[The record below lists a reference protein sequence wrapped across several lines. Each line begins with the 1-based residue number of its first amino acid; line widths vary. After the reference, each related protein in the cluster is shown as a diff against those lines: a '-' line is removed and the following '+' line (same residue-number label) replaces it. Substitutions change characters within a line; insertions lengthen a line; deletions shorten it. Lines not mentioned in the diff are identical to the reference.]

1 MHSFLGRRKI
11 LRLYFSRKRM
21 TPLCKYTFY
30 AAYKLIYGF
39 CAADV
44 TRKRY
49 YY

>member
-1 MHSFLGRRKI
+1 MLSFLGRRKI

-39 CAADV
+39 YTTDV